1 MLDAGE
7 RQEEEDKKEEEETT
21 NEDYMLFPYSILGFP
36 QKIRISLE
44 LLITF
49 LFVL

>member
-36 QKIRISLE
+36 
-44 LLITF
+44 
-49 LFVL
+49 